1 MKKILILSVCLFIC
15 WTLFAQQQRTKVA
28 CVGNSI
34 TYGTG
39 LSDRSTQSY
48 PVQLQKMLGGRYE
61 VENFGKP
68 GATLLNQGHRPY
80 TRQEEYRKAL
90 DFAGDIVVIHLGI
103 NDTDPR
109 DWPNYRDFFVKDYL
123 DLIDSFRKANPNARI
138 IIARMTPI
146 ADRHPRF
153 LSGTRDWHGEIQT
166 AIETIAHHAGVQ
178 LIDFHAPLYPYP
190 YLLPDAVHPT
200 AEGAA
205 IMAKT
210 VYSAVTGDYGGLSL
224 PPIYTDNMVLQR
236 DMPLSIHG
244 TADAGEQ
251 VTVRIDRQQW
261 IAKTAPDGKWS
272 VKLSPLKAGG
282 PHTLTVSTPKKTL
295 KYANV
300 LVGEVWLCSGQ
311 SNMEFMLNQST
322 TGKKDIPQA
331 ADEQLRLYDM
341 KARWRT
347 NAVQWDASVLDSLNH
362 LQYYKDTRWESST
375 PDNAARF
382 SAVAYYFG
390 RMLRDSLN
398 VPVGLICNAIGGS
411 PTESWVDRNTLE
423 YQFPDILKDWIH
435 NDFIQDW
442 VRGRAA
448 LNVKLSKE
456 KYQRHPYEPC
466 YLYESGIRP
475 LEQYPVKGVIWY
487 QGESNAHN
495 REAHEKLFKLLIG
508 SWRKN
513 WANEEL
519 PFYYVQLSSIARPS
533 WPWFRDS
540 QRRMMDE
547 IPHTGMAVS
556 SDYGDSLDVHPRNKR
571 PIGERLAR
579 WALNKTYGMAG
590 IVPSGPLFRQADF
603 REDAV
608 YVTFDYGKGM
618 KSSDGAPLR
627 TFEVAETD
635 GVYYPAVA
643 EVIDGRINRIK
654 VYSEQVKHP
663 RYVRYGWQ
671 PFTRANLVNEAG
683 LPASTFRAES
693 AKPFVT
699 DVRLQ
704 KMVGFPKSEKGIRW
718 GVSACY
724 SGILNGN
731 LLMAGG
737 CNFPDVPASEGGK
750 KKFYRGIYAAT
761 INSDTV
767 LAWRKVGE
775 LPVAAAYGVSV
786 SCQDGII
793 CAGGTDGKNSLTS
806 VYKIS
811 WNENNRKAGKNLKAI
826 GSLKSGRDED
836 TEKNEQ
842 TGKDGQAESGQAE
855 KNEQIGKNEQTGKDR
870 QAGKHGKVQ
879 IEPLPDLPYALD
891 NMYGTLVGNRLF
903 ITGGNRDG
911 KPSNSFLCLDL
922 DNLAAGWQQLPEF
935 PGAARVQPVCA
946 GQYKDGDARI
956 YLWGGFAASV
966 DGKPAT
972 LSTDGYCYS
981 STSRQWTPVATPT
994 GNNAPVATPTGNN
1007 TPIATPMSNDD
1018 EPISLGGGTAI
1029 AINDSLILCTGGVN
1043 KDIFLAALQRPE
1055 KDYLLHPAG
1064 WYKFN
1069 DRILVYNI
1077 RRNTWQEVAR
1087 SPYTARAG
1095 AALTGW
1101 DKTYY
1106 NINGEVKPGIRTSD
1120 IIKITVE

>member
-1 MKKILILSVCLFIC
+1 MKKILILSVCLFVC
-15 WTLFAQQQRTKVA
+15 WTISSAQQQRIKVA

-39 LSDRSTQSY
+39 LSDRLVQSY
-48 PVQLQKMLGGRYE
+48 PVQLQKMLGIRYE
-61 VENFGKP
+61 VGNFGKP

-80 TRQEEYRKAL
+80 IRQEEYQKAL

-109 DWPNYRDFFVKDYL
+109 NWPNYRDFFVKDYL
-123 DLIDSFRKANPNARI
+123 NLIDTFRKANPGARI

-153 LSGTRDWHGEIQT
+153 QSGTRDWHGEIQT
-166 AIETIAHHAGVQ
+166 AIEAVARYAGVQ
-178 LIDFHAPLYPYP
+178 LIDFHEPLYPYP
-190 YLLPDAVHPT
+190 FLLPDAVHPT

-210 VYSAVTGDYGGLSL
+210 VYSAITGDYGGLKLSPL
-224 PPIYTDNMVLQR
+224 YTDNMVLQR
-236 DMPLSIHG
+236 DTPLLIQG
-244 TADAGEQ
+244 TANAGEQ
-251 VTVRIDRQQW
+251 VTVSIDRQQW
-261 IAKTAPDGKWS
+261 ITKTAPDGKWS

-282 PHTLTVSTPKKTL
+282 PYTLAVSTQKRIL
-295 KYANV
+295 KYTNV
-300 LVGEVWLCSGQ
+300 LAGEVWLCSGQ
-311 SNMEFMLNQST
+311 SNMEFMLSQTT

-347 NAVQWDASVLDSLNH
+347 DAVQWDASVLDSLNH
-362 LQYYKDTRWESST
+362 LQYYKDTEWQTCT

-382 SAVAYYFG
+382 SAVASYFG
-390 RMLRDSLN
+390 RMLRDSLK

-411 PTESWVDRNTLE
+411 PTESWIDRNTLE
-423 YQFPDILKDWIH
+423 YHFPAILKDWTH

-448 LNVKLSKE
+448 LNIKQSKE
-456 KYQRHPYEPC
+456 KYQRHPYESC

-475 LEQYPVKGVIWY
+475 LAQYPVKGVIWY

-495 REAHEKLFKLLIG
+495 YEAHEKLFKLLIS

-513 WANEEL
+513 WENEEL

-540 QRRMMDE
+540 QRRMMNE
-547 IPHTGMAVS
+547 IPNTGMAVS
-556 SDYGDSLDVHPRNKR
+556 SDNGDSLDVHPRNKK

-579 WALNKTYGMAG
+579 WALNKTYGMSH
-590 IVPSGPLFRQADF
+590 ILPSGPLFQQADF
-603 REDAV
+603 RENAV
-608 YVTFDYGKGM
+608 YITFNYGKGL
-618 KSSDGAPLR
+618 KSSDGRPLR
-627 TFEVAETD
+627 TFEVAETE
-635 GVYYPAVA
+635 GIYYPAVA
-643 EVIDGRINRIK
+643 EIIDGQIK

-683 LPASTFRAES
+683 LPASTFRAEAS
-693 AKPFVT
+693 ERFIT
-699 DVRLQ
+699 DIHLQ
-704 KMVGFPKSEKGIRW
+704 KMEGFPQSEKGFKL

-724 SGILNGN
+724 SGILSGN

-737 CNFPDVPASEGGK
+737 CNFPGVPASDGGK

-761 INSDTV
+761 INTDTV

-775 LPVAAAYGVSV
+775 LPVASAYGVSV
-786 SCQDGII
+786 SCPDGII
-793 CAGGTDGKNSLTS
+793 CIGGTDGKDALTS

-811 WNENNRKAGKNLKAI
+811 WGRNPKAAK
-826 GSLKSGRDED
+826 
-836 TEKNEQ
+836 Q
-842 TGKDGQAESGQAE
+842 
-855 KNEQIGKNEQTGKDR
+855 
-870 QAGKHGKVQ
+870 GKVV
-879 IEPLPDLPYALD
+879 IETLPALPYALD
-891 NMYGTLVGNRLF
+891 NMCGTLIGGQLF
-903 ITGGNRDG
+903 VAGGNRNG

-922 DNLAAGWQQLPEF
+922 DRLETGWQELPDF
-935 PGAARVQPVCA
+935 PGDARTQAVCA
-946 GQYKDGDARI
+946 GQFKDGEACI
-956 YLWGGFAASV
+956 FLWGGFAAST

-981 STSRQWTPVATPT
+981 SASRQWTPIATPT
-994 GNNAPVATPTGNN
+994 GNDGET
-1007 TPIATPMSNDD
+1007 
-1018 EPISLGGGTAI
+1018 ISLGGGTAI
-1029 AINDSLILCTGGVN
+1029 AINENLILCTGGVN
-1043 KDIFLAALQRPE
+1043 KDIFLAALRQPQ
-1055 KDYLLHPAG
+1055 KDYLLHPAE

-1069 DRILVYNI
+1069 DRILIYDTSQ
-1077 RRNTWQEVAR
+1077 NTWQEVAR
-1087 SPYTARAG
+1087 TPQTARAG
-1095 AALTGW
+1095 AALVGW

-1106 NINGEVKPGIRTSD
+1106 NINGELKPGIRTPE
-1120 IIKITVE
+1120 IIRITVE